1 MAEKLTKKEKLSA
14 KGITKGLIKSA
25 VTVDGPQLLRNFW
38 KRPTV
43 STIKAALIGTGLAGT
58 EGAAKEIYNQIKDRK
73 GDAAKIL
80 SETVNNIL
88 KRGSRGYVGVRNVGS
103 KVINFGKKIKEGIN
117 FNEGGMATARKEG
130 MGLQYKMGG
139 GYMKKKSPMATY
151 KKGGSVKSSSKKS
164 RGTGAAIKGTKFK
177 GVF

>member
-1 MAEKLTKKEKLSA
+1 MNKEKLSK
-14 KGITKGLIKSA
+14 KGITKGLIKS
-25 VTVDGPQLLRNFW
+25 VRHVDGPQLLRNFY

-73 GDAAKIL
+73 GDAAKVL
-80 SETVNNIL
+80 SETLNNIA
-88 KRGSRGYVGVRNVGS
+88 KRGSQAYVGT
-103 KVINFGKKIKEGIN
+103 KNFGKKIKEGLN

-139 GYMKKKSPMATY
+139 GYMKKNLQWLH
-151 KKGGSVKSSSKKS
+151 
-164 RGTGAAIKGTKFK
+164 IKR
-177 GVF
+177 VVQ

>member
-1 MAEKLTKKEKLSA
+1 MAEKLTKKEKLSK
-14 KGITKGLIKSA
+14 KGITKGLIKSLRH
-25 VTVDGPQLLRNFW
+25 VDGPQLWRNFR

-43 STIKAALIGTGLAGT
+43 STIKTALIGTGLAGT
-58 EGAAKEIYNQIKDRK
+58 EGAAKEIYNQIKDAK
-73 GDAAKIL
+73 GDAAKVL
-80 SETVNNIL
+80 SETLNNIA
-88 KRGSRGYVGVRNVGS
+88 KRGSQAYLGV
-103 KVINFGKKIKEGIN
+103 KNFKNKIKEGLN
-117 FNEGGMATARKEG
+117 FNEGGMATARKKG